1 MSRLDVPTRRT
12 LVILDW
18 DKTLS
23 KSDTLSLIAPSPEA
37 LSPYTQA
44 YVEYYAELRKKHGDL
59 STASRMTAFL
69 DEMEG
74 ESHTSALSRK
84 ADSYA

>member
-1 MSRLDVPTRRT
+1 MSLLDASSRRT
-12 LVILDW
+12 LLVLDW

-44 YVEYYAELRKKHGDL
+44 YMQDYAELKKKHGDL
-59 STASRMTAFL
+59 TTLPKMTAFL
-69 DEMEG
+69 DDMQG
-74 ESHTSALSRK
+74 
-84 ADSYA
+84 D